1 MNLQKNERKMYMK
14 RKMLE
19 ELKNNYKIVKNQIYK
34 SDLSASKSFDLL
46 ENIRESLI
54 NDFLIKN
61 NCFNTETVKHLNHFI
76 ESNDSYI
83 NEVIFG
89 LLD

>member
-1 MNLQKNERKMYMK
+1 MK
-14 RKMLE
+14 RKILE
-19 ELKNNYKIVKNQIYK
+19 ELKNNYKVVKNQIYK
-34 SDLSASKSFDLL
+34 SDLSSSKSFDLL

-54 NDFLIKN
+54 SDFLIKN
-61 NCFNTETVKHLNHFI
+61 NCFNTETVKQLNQFI